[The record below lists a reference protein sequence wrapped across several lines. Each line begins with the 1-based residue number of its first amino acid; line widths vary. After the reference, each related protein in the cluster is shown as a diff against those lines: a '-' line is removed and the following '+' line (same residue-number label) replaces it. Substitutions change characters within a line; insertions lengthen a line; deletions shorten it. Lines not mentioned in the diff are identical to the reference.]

1 MGFQRLGLSEPFFAV
16 LAAPLPHR
24 VFSSQQKH
32 RARAVTAKGGEIDGS
47 RQIWPTKFCRLRCF
61 ILILRYVRPL

>member
-1 MGFQRLGLSEPFFAV
+1 MGPQRLGLCEPFFAV
-16 LAAPLPHR
+16 LAVHLPF
-24 VFSSQQKH
+24 VFSPHGKSTVPVQP
-32 RARAVTAKGGEIDGS
+32 TAKGGEIDGS